1 MSHDFTDLGP
11 LDPRRDAERWDALLR
26 RTRAAAAPEL
36 ARRRFASGPTAP
48 LARWVRPA
56 LAMAAALVLAFG
68 GALAMAGEHPAAQPL
83 AAAAEPTVGEGM
95 GVPTELAG
103 WVEGGG
109 RVRAENLLVPDPEG
123 R

>member
-11 LDPRRDAERWDALLR
+11 LDPRRDAERWEALLR

-36 ARRRFASGPTAP
+36 ARRRFAAGPVAP

-56 LAMAAALVLAFG
+56 LAMAAALVLAFAG
-68 GALAMAGEHPAAQPL
+68 VLALAGERPAAQPL
-83 AAAAEPTVGEGM
+83 ASAAEPGVGEGI
-95 GVPTELAG
+95 GLPVELAG
-103 WVEGGG
+103 WVEAGGG
-109 RVRAENLLVPDPEG
+109 SRADQLLVPDPEG